1 MTDTQSLSLQ
11 TAATAVDPDG
21 LRAVLTADR
30 AWSAYAI
37 ADLQPSYAPYC
48 RWTTGRSAGGG
59 GVALLFTR
67 MDPPILFATG
77 DVAAVAQA
85 MGRMDAP
92 DKVYMTLQE
101 KHLPAAERFYD
112 FSADVR
118 PMWRMAWRG
127 GRLNGRARTHTPERA
142 GLVRLTPAH
151 TERIRALIA
160 QGGPFAPD
168 AFEPYQMEEGVF
180 YGIEEATGALA
191 AVGGTHVVDWQ
202 GGVAAIGNMYT
213 HPARRGLGFGSAA
226 LRALIAELEARGVS
240 TIILNVDQRNE
251 VARRL
256 YERNGFAV
264 HCPYWEGV
272 GVRRV

>member
-1 MTDTQSLSLQ
+1 MKDTRLLSSQ
-11 TAATAVDPDG
+11 ASATTVEPDK
-21 LRAVLTADR
+21 LRAVLMADR

-48 RWTTGRSAGGG
+48 RWTTGRSAGGS
-59 GVALLFTR
+59 GVVLLFTR
-67 MDPPILFATG
+67 LDMPVLFATG
-77 DVAAVAQA
+77 DVAAVAEA
-85 MGRMDAP
+85 MDVMDAP
-92 DKVYMTLQE
+92 ETVYMTLRE
-101 KHLPAAERFYD
+101 EHLPAAERFYD

-118 PMWRMAWRG
+118 PMWRMAYRG
-127 GRLNGRARTHTPERA
+127 ARLNGRAISRSSDRG

-168 AFEPYQMEEGVF
+168 AFEPYQTEEGVF
-180 YGIEEATGALA
+180 YGIEDASGELA
-191 AVGGTHVVDWQ
+191 AVGGTHVVDWR

-213 HPARRGLGFGSAA
+213 HPARRGLGFGSAV
-226 LRALIAELEARGVS
+226 LRALVAELEERGAS

-256 YERNGFAV
+256 YERNGFSV

-272 GVRRV
+272 GVRRA